1 MHLDC
6 PEQARFR
13 LFDSITTFLK
23 TASQRQPLVLVLD
36 DLHWADQPTP
46 DPRPIGRHALFFR
59 STALENLGPYL
70 REKPAPAQWLLGG
83 D

>member
-6 PEQARFR
+6 PEQARFH

-36 DLHWADQPTP
+36 GEMGRVELPGQ
-46 DPRPIGRHALFFR
+46 RPARLWRMQCGR
-59 STALENLGPYL
+59 
-70 REKPAPAQWLLGG
+70 
-83 D
+83 

>member
-36 DLHWADQPTP
+36 GEMGRVELPVQ
-46 DPRPIGRHALFFR
+46 RPAGLWRMRYGH
-59 STALENLGPYL
+59 
-70 REKPAPAQWLLGG
+70 
-83 D
+83 